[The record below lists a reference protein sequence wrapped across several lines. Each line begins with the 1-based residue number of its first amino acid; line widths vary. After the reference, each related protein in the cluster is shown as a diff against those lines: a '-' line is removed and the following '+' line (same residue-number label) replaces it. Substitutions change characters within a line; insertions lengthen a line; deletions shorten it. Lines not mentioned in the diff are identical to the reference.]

1 MAMIEI
7 RRGYLEPRAALR
19 AARDELLA
27 ERDQLQARV
36 AELEALVKQAYMEG
50 YDAGWNG
57 CRDVDSGGE
66 FSLEDRAWES
76 STARVALEGNLTRS

>member
-1 MAMIEI
+1 MIEI

-36 AELEALVKQAYMEG
+36 AELEKALRYI
-50 YDAGWNG
+50 DAQ
-57 CRDVDSGGE
+57 
-66 FSLEDRAWES
+66 SLD
-76 STARVALEGNLTRS
+76 ARVIAKARAALEGKQ

>member
-19 AARDELLA
+19 AAHDELLA

-36 AELEALVKQAYMEG
+36 AELEAALRDLLPEAGKNFSDSDTWRRHYFAQSVLGEGKQ
-50 YDAGWNG
+50 
-57 CRDVDSGGE
+57 
-66 FSLEDRAWES
+66 
-76 STARVALEGNLTRS
+76 